1 MLFKSFKKQLCC
13 AIILAALL
21 LSGVNARAEHSAAEV
36 SVMAAIVHKIVKFVS
51 WPEQRFPAPDDK
63 LRFCVVGDDRIRDA
77 FDMLSERPI
86 HGRQLSVRAVSEPVE
101 IATTCDV
108 LYLAHDEQY
117 SEAEWFAA
125 VAGHPVLTFA
135 EAGHFGGDGSI
146 VSMTVRRN
154 KVRFSINL
162 DANRDSN
169 LRISA
174 QLLQLAT
181 QVGTPGHS
189 P

>member
-1 MLFKSFKKQLCC
+1 MLLKSFTTRLCYT
-13 AIILAALL
+13 ILVALL
-21 LSGVNARAEHSAAEV
+21 LAGTSARADHSAAEV
-36 SVMAAIVHKIVKFVS
+36 NVMAAIVHKITKFVN
-51 WPEQRFPAPDDK
+51 WPEQRFAAPDDR
-63 LRFCVVGDDRIRDA
+63 LRFCVVGDDGILDA
-77 FDMLSERPI
+77 FEVLSERRI
-86 HGRQLSVRAVSEPVE
+86 HGRQLSVKAVTEPAEVAM
-101 IATTCDV
+101 ICDV
-108 LYLAHDEQY
+108 LYLAHDEQH
-117 SEAEWFAA
+117 SDEEWLDA

-162 DANRDSN
+162 DANRDSQ

-174 QLLQLAT
+174 QLLQLAA